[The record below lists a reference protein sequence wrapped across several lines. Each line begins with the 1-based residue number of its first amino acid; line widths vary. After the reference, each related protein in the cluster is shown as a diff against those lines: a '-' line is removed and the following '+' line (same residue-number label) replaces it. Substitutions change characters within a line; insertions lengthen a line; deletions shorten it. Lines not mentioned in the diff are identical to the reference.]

1 MEKTKSAVH
10 RTAVPLAQFTKAHG
24 AQPTAEPM
32 YLQIANIVKAHIRTA
47 CGAGTRMSVSEQPDC
62 MSIALYGRPY
72 MVVIK
77 VYEKPA
83 NTPLP

>member
-1 MEKTKSAVH
+1 MEKTKPAVH
-10 RTAVPLAQFTKAHG
+10 CAAVPPAHFTTACG
-24 AQPTAEPM
+24 SQPTDEPM
-32 YLQIANIVKAHIRTA
+32 YLQVANIVKAHIRSV
-47 CGAGTRMSVSEQPDC
+47 CGAGIRMSVSEQPDC